1 MALKVVKTVEEMG
14 RLPLRILNFLLS
26 EFHPKKQTDDLSL
39 KERQDLMWREQL
51 MMIIRA
57 GLYGIMSGIGIVMV
71 VLAAEPLRPESL
83 TESWIESAKYYGVTA
98 SFGIVITILELA
110 VIYADTLRTARAMSV
125 ISGIRPRIIHD
136 ETATDEMILS
146 LMYAGLRAPN
156 PHEELYGI
164 NPREHLNKLFLLLGM
179 AAHKSKIKITRIIL
193 KSLYRRIFVRV
204 SGRTA
209 SRAVIETISIPVFAL
224 WNMIVV
230 HRVMREIRIRALVP
244 LHLDE
249 LEDMLFAEGFENLPK
264 KKRTAVLLAIKSQVV
279 HVHDFHPNV
288 TLFLDRLLHRISPEE
303 ILEFEENQ
311 DDFIRF
317 LEIIDEQGKQ
327 TAIMV
332 YCVTCGL
339 DGRIR
344 RRHRKMFKRLEKIS
358 PEAAR
363 CSPRRW
369 WRYFLSGGERPFDFS
384 QNN

>member
-1 MALKVVKTVEEMG
+1 MALKVAATLEEMG
-14 RLPLRILNFLLS
+14 RLPMRVLNFLLS
-26 EFHPKKQTDDLSL
+26 EFHPKQKTDALTL
-39 KERQDLMWREQL
+39 KERQNLMRTEQL

-57 GLYGIMSGIGIVMV
+57 GLYGIISGIGIVIV

-83 TESWIESAKYYGVTA
+83 TADWTATAKYYGITG
-98 SFGIVITILELA
+98 SFGVVITIIELA
-110 VIYADTLRTARAMSV
+110 AIYADTLRTARSLSV
-125 ISGIRPRIIHD
+125 ISGIRPPIID
-136 ETATDEMILS
+136 EDTATDEMILS

-179 AAHKSKIKITRIIL
+179 AAHKSKVKITRIII
-193 KSLYRRIFVRV
+193 KALYRRIFVRV

-244 LHLDE
+244 LHLAE
-249 LEDMLFAEGFENLPK
+249 MEEMLYPGGFEKMPK
-264 KKRTAVLLAIKSQVV
+264 NQRTAALLAIKAQVV

-288 TLFLDRLLHRISPEE
+288 TLFLDRLLHRLSPEE
-303 ILEFEENQ
+303 ILEFEENE
-311 DDFIRF
+311 DDFVRYVET
-317 LEIIDEQGKQ
+317 LDEQGRR
-327 TAIMV
+327 TAIMT

-344 RRHRKMFKRLEKIS
+344 RRHRKMFKKLTKIH
-358 PEAAR
+358 PAVGD

-369 WRYFLSGGERPFDFS
+369 WRYFLSGGERPDGA
-384 QNN
+384 